1 MNSFFSILYL
11 VVFLPSVVIL
21 YNVFPKKYR
30 PTVLL
35 IGSYVFFFSISGK
48 LLVYLLFSTLSVHHI
63 GLWLTDIQAERSVR
77 VKEVEKSE
85 RKELKALYQKKQR
98 RVVLFGALLHL
109 GILLVVKYTPFFTE
123 NINSLFE
130 VLGVNISI
138 EIPKIMM
145 PIGISFYTLQAV
157 SYIFDVYREIIPA
170 ERNLLKIALFMG
182 FFPTIMEGPICRYA
196 DTSENLCAGERTSY
210 QGLTMGM
217 QRILYGMLKKIVV
230 ADRLNS
236 LIQNVFGNYSQY
248 DGGIIAVAA
257 VAYTLQLY
265 MEFSGTMDLVIG
277 TAQLFN
283 VKLPENFRQPFFS
296 KTVSEFWSRWH
307 ITLGTFF
314 KDYIFYP
321 LSMSKPLKNLM
332 TKARKLI
339 GNHLGPLVAG
349 AIALFCVWIC
359 NGLWHGAGWNYIFFG
374 MYHFVLIL
382 AGNIVEPYSKKL
394 LEKLHIRKEG
404 VVYHTFSVIRTV
416 ILVIIG
422 EMFFRAEGLRA
433 GMSMFKSL
441 ITNFS
446 LASFGDGA
454 IFTLGMDMQD
464 FIIVGV
470 TAMIVLVISI
480 LKEKDI
486 SIREGIA
493 KRNVVL
499 RWSIYY
505 ALIIFIIIFGAYGRG
520 YVPVDPI
527 YANF

>member
-1 MNSFFSILYL
+1 MSSFFSILYIA
-11 VVFLPSVVIL
+11 VFLPSVIIL

-30 PTVLL
+30 PAVLL
-35 IGSYVFFFSISGK
+35 IGSYVFFWSISGK

-63 GLWLTDIQAERSVR
+63 GLWLNDIQAERNIK

-85 RKELKALYQKKQR
+85 RKELKTLYQKKQR
-98 RVVLFGALLHL
+98 RVVLFGVLLHL

-138 EIPKIMM
+138 NVPKIMM

-170 ERNLLKIALFMG
+170 ERNPLKIALFMG

-196 DTSENLCAGERTSY
+196 DTSESLCAGERTSY
-210 QGLTMGM
+210 QGLTMGI

-277 TAQLFN
+277 TAQMFN

-321 LSMSKPLKNLM
+321 LSMSKPLKKL
-332 TKARKLI
+332 TSKARKLV

-349 AIALFCVWIC
+349 AVALFCVWSC

-446 LASFGDGA
+446 LASFSDGT
-454 IFTLGMDMQD
+454 ILTLGMDEHD

-470 TAMIVLVISI
+470 TALIVLVISI
-480 LKEKDI
+480 LKEKNI

-505 ALIIFIIIFGAYGRG
+505 ALIIFIVIFGAYGRG